1 MKSPPLQPFVA
12 EVKFYLHA
20 KLPYISEKHVTLH
33 FQIKNNQFLVHYK
46 Q

>member
-20 KLPYISEKHVTLH
+20 KLPYISEKTCNFALSN
-33 FQIKNNQFLVHYK
+33 KE
-46 Q
+46 